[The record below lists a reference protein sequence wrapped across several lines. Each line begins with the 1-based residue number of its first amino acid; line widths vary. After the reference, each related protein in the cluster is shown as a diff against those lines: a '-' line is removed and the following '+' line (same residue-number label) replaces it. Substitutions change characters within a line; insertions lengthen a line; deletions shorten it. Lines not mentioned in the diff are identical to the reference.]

1 MQCVSLFFFIRKRRI
16 HGFFFLFLLI
26 SIYLYIYVC
35 LPVYILNNL
44 QFELNK
50 LVQGTDFEFVRLVKI
65 METLVAG
72 LSIKIH
78 FEAKSCAAAA
88 DYTLKTFEGF
98 VFMAI
103 VYRHRVWPLSCQLL
117 CPNPVYDERI
127 SLSHEH

>member
-1 MQCVSLFFFIRKRRI
+1 MLLERYNEVKVC
-16 HGFFFLFLLI
+16 FFLYL
-26 SIYLYIYVC
+26 SIYLSIS

-50 LVQGTDFEFVRLVKI
+50 LVQGTDFEFVTLVKI
-65 METLVAG
+65 MLLVAAG
-72 LSIKIH
+72 LNIKIR

-88 DYTLKTFEGF
+88 EYTLKTFEGF
-98 VFMAI
+98 VFMAF
-103 VYRHRVWPLSCQLL
+103 VYRHRVWPTSCQLL